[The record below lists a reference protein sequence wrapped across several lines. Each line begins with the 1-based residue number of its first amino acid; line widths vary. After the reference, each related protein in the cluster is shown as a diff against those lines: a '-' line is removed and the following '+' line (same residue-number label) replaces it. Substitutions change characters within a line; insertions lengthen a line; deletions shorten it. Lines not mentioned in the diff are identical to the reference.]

1 MRGEVAEARILV
13 VDDEPGVRVALER
26 ILSDEGYAVTSVE
39 TAEAALEALDD
50 HAFDAILLDVWLPG
64 MDGLEA
70 LKQLGERRSDAEVVM
85 ISGHGNIETA
95 VRATKLGAFDFVE
108 KPLSLEKTLLVL
120 RNALRQRGL
129 ERRNRHLLAQL
140 ARQTEIAGQS
150 AAAIKLREEVEIA
163 ARSDAPVLVCGPSG
177 SGRESVARR
186 LHSSGPRADEPF
198 VEVPCGALDA
208 PAVEVAIFGTSD
220 DPGRIRLAAAG
231 TLFLED
237 VERLA
242 PQTQRRLASSLG
254 AQARERRPARVVAST
269 RSGAPGLDPS
279 LRQRLEVIRI
289 SVPSLTERRDDVP
302 LLAERFIGD
311 LAREYGREPKRLS
324 PECLLALKAY
334 GWPGNVAELRNL
346 MERLLLFSK
355 GDVVQRSDLPEELGG
370 AGWPVEDLYRD
381 FGSLDEGLRAFERH
395 HIRRVLFEEHA
406 DRHKAARRLGL
417 GPAELERRL
426 EALRDVF
433 PEGDS

>member
-1 MRGEVAEARILV
+1 VAEARILV

-70 LKQLGERRSDAEVVM
+70 LKQLGERRLDAEVVM

-129 ERRNRHLLAQL
+129 ERRNRHLLEQL
-140 ARQTEIAGQS
+140 ARQTEIAGS
-150 AAAIKLREEVEIA
+150 SVAAIKLREEVEIA
-163 ARSDAPVLVCGPSG
+163 ARSDAPVLICGPPG

-186 LHSSGPRADEPF
+186 MHSSGPRADEPF

-208 PAVEVAIFGTSD
+208 PAVEVALFGANG

-231 TLFLED
+231 TVFLED

-242 PQTQRRLASSLG
+242 PKAQRRLASSLV

-269 RSGAPGLDPS
+269 QAGLPGLDES

-289 SVPSLTERRDDVP
+289 SVPSLAERRDDVP
-302 LLAERFIGD
+302 LLAERFVSD

-324 PECLLALKAY
+324 PDCLLALKAY
-334 GWPGNVAELRNL
+334 AWPGNVAELRNL

-355 GDVVQRSDLPEELGG
+355 GDVVKSSDLPEELGG
-370 AGWPVEDLYRD
+370 AGWAVEDLYRD
-381 FGSLDEGLRAFERH
+381 FGSLAEGLRAFERH
-395 HIRRVLFEEHA
+395 YIHRVLFEEHA
-406 DRHKAARRLGL
+406 DRPKAARRLGL

-426 EALRDVF
+426 KALEAASR
-433 PEGDS
+433 EGSS